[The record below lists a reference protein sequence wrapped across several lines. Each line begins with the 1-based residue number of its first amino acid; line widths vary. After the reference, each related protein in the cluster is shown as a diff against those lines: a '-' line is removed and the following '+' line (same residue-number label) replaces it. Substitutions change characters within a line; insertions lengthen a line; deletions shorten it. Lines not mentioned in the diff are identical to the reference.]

1 MVISIVYMYFRFWSG
16 VVNPIAPEEL
26 PVDGNAWTTLSYG
39 NGPGYDWG
47 FRKDPNT
54 VDTSKSNPWKCEI
67 EIRDLTCFWS
77 LKRKTFFANMR
88 WDWWGC
94 VGGSVKE
101 QPISIKWLLSHLCSV
116 EQRNM
121 VFICFLHTENETS
134 DYIQHW
140 DLICW
145 IRMDKC
151 I

>member
-77 LKRKTFFANMR
+77 LKRKTFFGNMR

-101 QPISIKWLLSHLCSV
+101 QPISIKLIVKSFVFRWTKKYGIHLLFTY
-116 EQRNM
+116 RKWN
-121 VFICFLHTENETS
+121 IGLHPTLGS
-134 DYIQHW
+134 DMLNT
-140 DLICW
+140 DG
-145 IRMDKC
+145 
-151 I
+151 